1 MGTQSAE
8 ADVIVIGGGIAGVAA
23 ALRLKDRGL
32 DPLVLEA
39 ESRVGGRMTTDRVN
53 GFVIDRGVTLLG
65 NGFVRMRSLVRRL
78 GLSPLVG
85 KGSFSVGI
93 QDAAG
98 CRGYR
103 SGRFEDLLFDR
114 GISLRARVACL
125 RFGFDLLRHHR
136 ALVHGRSTLT
146 GSLDG
151 DDARTYF
158 KRIGGEEVFERIF
171 RPGLNGPVGG
181 SVETSSR
188 VILMQVIWNLLVR
201 GQWTLTDGVDRIP
214 ETIASQVRV
223 LTEARGLHVEQR
235 AKGVQ
240 VEADVKGKQQTLR
253 ARAVIF
259 AIPGQLVPGLCPELP
274 EELRETLARTQYS
287 RIANAAVALSKPPS
301 VPYAGYAFTPDVVP
315 GAEIE
320 MEHLRAP
327 NRCPEGTGMASVF
340 LWNTPEFPRL
350 DADDESVK
358 QQASEIVERTFPECR
373 GRVLFVHLVRWNIG
387 IAQFPP
393 GRLREMTALRKR
405 LAAWNSPFDLC
416 GDYLDGLSSEGA
428 LRTGEEAA
436 DRIVTKLREQS
447 VKGDR
452 STQLDGSGCYR

>member
-1 MGTQSAE
+1 MGTQIGD

-32 DPLVLEA
+32 DALVLER

-78 GLSPLVG
+78 GLASLVG

-114 GISLRARVACL
+114 GISLRARAACL
-125 RFGFDLLRHHR
+125 RFGFDLIRHHR
-136 ALVHGRSTLT
+136 ALVHGRSTLS

-151 DDARTYF
+151 EDVRTYF
-158 KRIGGEEVFERIF
+158 RRIGGEEVFERIF

-201 GQWTLTDGVDRIP
+201 GQWTLADGVDRIP
-214 ETIASQVRV
+214 ETMASQVRV
-223 LTEARGLHVEQR
+223 VTEARVLHVEQR
-235 AKGVQ
+235 PKGVQ
-240 VEADVKGKQQTLR
+240 VETEVKGRQQSLR

-259 AIPGQLVPGLCPELP
+259 AIPGQLVPELCPQLP
-274 EELRETLARTQYS
+274 AELRELLSRTQYS
-287 RIANAAVALSKPPS
+287 RIANAAVALSMPPS

-327 NRCPEGTGMASVF
+327 NRCPEGAGMAGVF
-340 LWNTPEFPRL
+340 LWNTPEFRRL
-350 DADDESVK
+350 DANDESVK

-373 GRVLFVHLVRWNIG
+373 GKVLFVHLVRWNIG

-393 GRLREMTALRKR
+393 GRLLEMTALRKR
-405 LAAWNSPFDLC
+405 LAAWDFPFDLC

-428 LRTGEEAA
+428 LRTGEESA
-436 DRIVTKLREQS
+436 DRMATKL
-447 VKGDR
+447 KAH
-452 STQLDGSGCYR
+452 

>member
-1 MGTQSAE
+1 MGTQRTD

-65 NGFVRMRSLVRRL
+65 SGFVRMRSLVRRL
-78 GLSPLVG
+78 GLSPFVG

-98 CRGYR
+98 CCGYR

-114 GISLRARVACL
+114 GISLSARVACL

-146 GSLDG
+146 DSLDG
-151 DDARTYF
+151 EDARTYF
-158 KRIGGEEVFERIF
+158 HRIGGEEVFERIF

-223 LTEARGLHVEQR
+223 TTEARVLHVEQG
-235 AKGVQ
+235 ANGVQ
-240 VEADVKGKQQTLR
+240 VEAEVKGKQQTLR

-259 AIPGQLVPGLCPELP
+259 AIPGQLVPGLCPELT
-274 EELRETLARTQYS
+274 EELRELLSRTRYS
-287 RIANAAVALSKPPS
+287 RIVNAAVALSKPPS

-327 NRCPEGTGMASVF
+327 KRCPEGTGMASIF
-340 LWNTPEFPRL
+340 LWNTPEFRRL
-350 DADDESVK
+350 DADDECVK

-373 GRVLFVHLVRWNIG
+373 GKVLFVHLVRWNIG

-405 LAAWNSPFDLC
+405 LADWNSPFDLC

-436 DRIVTKLREQS
+436 DRIATKLRKQ
-447 VKGDR
+447 
-452 STQLDGSGCYR
+452 